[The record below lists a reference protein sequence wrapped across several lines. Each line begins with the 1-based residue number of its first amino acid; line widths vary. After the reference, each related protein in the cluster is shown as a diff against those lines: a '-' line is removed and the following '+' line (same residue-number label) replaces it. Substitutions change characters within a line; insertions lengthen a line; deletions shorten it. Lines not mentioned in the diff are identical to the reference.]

1 MAERTVKFRF
11 GIDIPGLRA
20 QLGAAQRA
28 MVDFASKAE
37 KGIRDNAASV
47 DLLSN
52 RLATVGTIALGVA
65 GVAVKQFAEFDKA
78 MSSVQAATHATGTEM
93 TALREAAIRAG
104 ADTSF
109 SATEA
114 AGAIEELAKAG
125 VSTADILGGG
135 LDGALA
141 LAAAGGIEVSEAAET
156 AASAL
161 TQFELKGTDVGHV
174 ADLLAAG
181 AGKAQGGVTDLGQA
195 LNQSGLIAAQT
206 GLTIEETTAALSA
219 FASAGLLGSDAG
231 TSFKT
236 MLQVLSAPSSTA
248 ATEMERLGLSA
259 YDAQGNFIG
268 LEALA
273 GQLQTRLRN
282 LTPEQRN
289 SALATI
295 FGSDAVRAA
304 SIIYKEGAEGVRE
317 WTTAVDDQGYAAE
330 TAAIQLDNL
339 AGDLEALGGSLDT
352 AFIKSGSGAN
362 DALRSMVQRT
372 EALVDAIGEI
382 PGPVLSATTSIVGAG
397 GLALLGVAGMGKLTV
412 GVVETRDAMKAL
424 GITTRTATI
433 AVGAVGAALGVATV
447 ALTIW
452 LQGVAEAKAQTD
464 AYAATLDELGNRTEK
479 TAETIATSLASST
492 ESWVDGSATVIDLAD
507 QVGIATEDLTGYILG
522 EADAIDRVD
531 SALQDYIDGASLW
544 DKANATSSSTAGSLR
559 RELDRQAESL
569 TEAER
574 RTAQEARAK
583 AESSAAAE
591 SLTGATADLT
601 GETVEYVDVLGEA
614 ISAQQ
619 TAANGALGL
628 RDAQR
633 AAEAAVDDATE
644 SLKENG
650 RTLDITTAKGR
661 QNQAALDAIADSGWD
676 LIESM
681 HANGASQREIQD
693 VMSTTRSRFIK
704 TAESMGASKKEARRL
719 ADQLGLI
726 PKNVTADVTVNA
738 SGALSTIATIDNS
751 LRNLNGKTVTAAVV
765 MRRLGQVEMAAGG
778 AVYGGTPGKDSVP
791 ILGMPGEHMLT
802 VKDVQAM
809 GGQAGVYAFREALHS
824 GALSGYANGGAV
836 ESMRARQFVMPSASS
851 TTTAPSVGSTTY
863 RSITVNNNGREF
875 GVRDLLHADRVL
887 ELQDPGVSP
896 S

>member
-1 MAERTVKFRF
+1 MADRTVKFRF

-28 MVDFASKAE
+28 MTDFASKVE
-37 KGIRDNAASV
+37 SGVRDNSASI

-52 RLATVGTIALGVA
+52 RLATVGTVALGVA
-65 GVAVKQFAEFDKA
+65 GVAVQRFAEFDKA
-78 MSSVQAATHATGTEM
+78 MSSVSAATHATGAELD
-93 TALREAAIRAG
+93 ALREAAIRAG

-109 SATEA
+109 SASEA

-125 VSTADILGGG
+125 VSTTDILAGG

-141 LAAAGGIEVSEAAET
+141 LAAAGGIDVSEAAET

-161 TQFELKGTDVGHV
+161 TQFGLKGSDVGHV

-248 ATEMERLGLSA
+248 ATEMERLGISA
-259 YDAQGNFIG
+259 YDAQGNFVG

-273 GQLQTRLRN
+273 GNLQSALED
-282 LTPEQRN
+282 LTPQQRN

-304 SIIYKEGAEGVRE
+304 SIIYKQGAEGVRE
-317 WTTAVDDQGYAAE
+317 WTGAVDDQGYAAE

-352 AFIKSGSGAN
+352 VFIQSRGGAN
-362 DALRSMVQRT
+362 DVLRDMVQRT
-372 EALVDAIGEI
+372 ETLVDAIGEI
-382 PGPVLSATTSIVGAG
+382 PGPVLNATTMIAGAG
-397 GLALLGVAGMGKLTV
+397 GLALLGVAGLGKLTV

-433 AVGAVGAALGVATV
+433 AVGAMGAALGVATV

-452 LQGVAEAKAQTD
+452 LQSAADAKARTE
-464 AYAATLDELGNRTEK
+464 AYAATLDDLGSSTEK
-479 TAETIATSLASST
+479 TADVIAESLASST
-492 ESWVDGSATVIDLAD
+492 KSWVDGSTTWIDLAD
-507 QVGIATEDLTGYILG
+507 RMGIATEDLTGYVLG
-522 EADAIDRVD
+522 EADAVERVD
-531 SALQDYIDGASLW
+531 GALTDYVENASVW
-544 DKANATSSSTAGSLR
+544 DKINSSNRDTARSLR
-559 RELDRQAESL
+559 DELERQSESL

-583 AESSAAAE
+583 AESAE
-591 SLTGATADLT
+591 ESEGLTEATADLT
-601 GETVEYVDVLGEA
+601 AQTEEYVDVLGEA

-619 TAANGALGL
+619 TAANGVLDL

-633 AAEAAVDDATE
+633 SAEEALDAATGA
-644 SLKENG
+644 LKENG
-650 RTLDITTAKGR
+650 RTLDITTSKGR
-661 QNQAALDAIADSGWD
+661 DNQAALDAIADSGWD

-681 HANGASQREIQD
+681 HATGSSQQELQD
-693 VMSTTRSRFIK
+693 TMQTTRDRFIK
-704 TAESMGASKKEARRL
+704 TAQSMGATKEQARQL

-726 PKNVTADVTVNA
+726 PKTVTTEVVADTTSARNSLESFIKDA
-738 SGALSTIATIDNS
+738 SGRTIAIAFRGS
-751 LRNLNGKTVTAAVV
+751 LGATA
-765 MRRLGQVEMAAGG
+765 MADGG
-778 AVYGGTPGKDSVP
+778 AVYGGVPGRDSVP
-791 ILGMPGEHMLT
+791 VMAMPGEHMLD
-802 VKDVQAM
+802 VADVQAM
-809 GGQAGVYAFREALHS
+809 GGQAGVYAFRQALHS
-824 GALSGYANGGAV
+824 GMAHFANGGAV
-836 ESMRARQFVMPSASS
+836 EMTARQFVMPVAAPSS
-851 TTTAPSVGSTTY
+851 TAQPVGATTY

-887 ELQDPGVSP
+887 ELQDPEVSP